1 MLADTVKTYPLF
13 SELHS
18 MTISKADH
26 FTLVENYVNHIVDGM
41 DTDSLAAMVVDLLT
55 REYENVPVDEIKEE
69 ILDLYDEET
78 LNDLMPTEMMTIVE
92 EPTLIPARGSQ
103 IVYIGY
109 VERNTHDRRN
119 ATTNHQRQVLRYADR

>member
-1 MLADTVKTYPLF
+1 
-13 SELHS
+13 

-78 LNDLMPTEMMTIVE
+78 LNDLMPEDTG
-92 EPTLIPARGSQ
+92 EPS
-103 IVYIGY
+103 
-109 VERNTHDRRN
+109 E
-119 ATTNHQRQVLRYADR
+119 ATGWQ

>member
-1 MLADTVKTYPLF
+1 VLADTVKTYPLF

-78 LNDLMPTEMMTIVE
+78 LNDLMPTE
-92 EPTLIPARGSQ
+92 AG
-103 IVYIGY
+103 
-109 VERNTHDRRN
+109 
-119 ATTNHQRQVLRYADR
+119 

>member
-78 LNDLMPTEMMTIVE
+78 LNDLMPTEG
-92 EPTLIPARGSQ
+92 PS
-103 IVYIGY
+103 
-109 VERNTHDRRN
+109 
-119 ATTNHQRQVLRYADR
+119 

>member
-78 LNDLMPTEMMTIVE
+78 LNDLMPEDTE
-92 EPTLIPARGSQ
+92 EPS
-103 IVYIGY
+103 
-109 VERNTHDRRN
+109 E
-119 ATTNHQRQVLRYADR
+119 ATGWQ

>member
-1 MLADTVKTYPLF
+1 MLADTIKTYPLF

-18 MTISKADH
+18 MTISKEDH

-78 LNDLMPTEMMTIVE
+78 LNDLMPTE
-92 EPTLIPARGSQ
+92 AS
-103 IVYIGY
+103 
-109 VERNTHDRRN
+109 
-119 ATTNHQRQVLRYADR
+119 

>member
-78 LNDLMPTEMMTIVE
+78 LNDLMPTE
-92 EPTLIPARGSQ
+92 SS
-103 IVYIGY
+103 
-109 VERNTHDRRN
+109 
-119 ATTNHQRQVLRYADR
+119 

>member
-78 LNDLMPTEMMTIVE
+78 LNDLMLYRKV
-92 EPTLIPARGSQ
+92 S
-103 IVYIGY
+103 
-109 VERNTHDRRN
+109 
-119 ATTNHQRQVLRYADR
+119 

>member
-69 ILDLYDEET
+69 ILDLSDEET
-78 LNDLMPTEMMTIVE
+78 LNDLMPTE
-92 EPTLIPARGSQ
+92 AS
-103 IVYIGY
+103 
-109 VERNTHDRRN
+109 
-119 ATTNHQRQVLRYADR
+119 

>member
-78 LNDLMPTEMMTIVE
+78 LNDLMPTE
-92 EPTLIPARGSQ
+92 AS
-103 IVYIGY
+103 
-109 VERNTHDRRN
+109 
-119 ATTNHQRQVLRYADR
+119 

>member
-1 MLADTVKTYPLF
+1 MFIDTVKTYPLF

-18 MTISKADH
+18 MTISKEDH

-78 LNDLMPTEMMTIVE
+78 LNDLMPEDDDNTEE
-92 EPTLIPARGSQ
+92 ASE
-103 IVYIGY
+103 
-109 VERNTHDRRN
+109 
-119 ATTNHQRQVLRYADR
+119 ATGWQ

>member
-1 MLADTVKTYPLF
+1 VLADTVKTYPLF

-78 LNDLMPTEMMTIVE
+78 LNDLMPEDDDNTE
-92 EPTLIPARGSQ
+92 EPS
-103 IVYIGY
+103 
-109 VERNTHDRRN
+109 E
-119 ATTNHQRQVLRYADR
+119 ATGWQ